1 VLIKKESKTKKRKKE
16 EKRMT
21 SMNSLVLKALFNFS
35 ISILISTSIK
45 IFSVM

>member
-1 VLIKKESKTKKRKKE
+1 
-16 EKRMT
+16 MT

-45 IFSVM
+45 IFSVMWKVKFLSKLIDKETQYK